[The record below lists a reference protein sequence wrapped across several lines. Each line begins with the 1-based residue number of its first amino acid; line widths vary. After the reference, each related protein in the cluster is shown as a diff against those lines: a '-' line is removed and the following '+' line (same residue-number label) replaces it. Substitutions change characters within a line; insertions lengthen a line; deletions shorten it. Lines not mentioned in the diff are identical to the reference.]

1 MVASFAPSLL
11 PMPSAAH
18 SSKEAHHVSPVGY
31 AVAAARRLSNALPY
45 QWQYSFDKNSASLS
59 STNGG
64 FSNVDLSG
72 EVKPLP
78 QWYGQ
83 EQNRE
88 PVPSQ
93 LCPGGFPSA
102 RGFEDEVRFDP
113 LDTTPSLLPS
123 HCSSLRPMSSNSSLS
138 DLSEYSCNTA
148 DVLSLAPGSL
158 LLDLHNCRDASRLGA
173 AHAQYE
179 PQYPVQ
185 DLRSEE
191 PSFPLASTSSSSK
204 VQSRRKSFPRRF
216 LGTSL
221 ERSPR
226 QLSLFSWSTAS
237 GFDSNPAT
245 PELQAPGWKQV
256 DYFSPPC
263 PTTLEGKEGL
273 SNSDSEGEYSDDEGA
288 CFTAAQIDQ
297 ICQPFDRR
305 PSHVAELE
313 SLRPSGG
320 VGLEGRARAMSA
332 P

>member
-1 MVASFAPSLL
+1 MVATFVPSLL
-11 PMPSAAH
+11 PMPSASH
-18 SSKEAHHVSPVGY
+18 QGKEVPYVSPVGY

-45 QWQYSFDKNSASLS
+45 QWQYTFDKESASLS
-59 STNGG
+59 SSNGG
-64 FSNVDLSG
+64 FSNVDLTG
-72 EVKPLP
+72 PIEPLP

-83 EQNRE
+83 EQALE

-102 RGFEDEVRFDP
+102 RGFENEVRFDP

-123 HCSSLRPMSSNSSLS
+123 HCSSLRPMSSSSSLS
-138 DLSEYSCNTA
+138 DLSDSSCNTA
-148 DVLSLAPGSL
+148 DILSLAPGSL
-158 LLDLHNCRDASRLGA
+158 LLDLHNCRDASRLGG
-173 AHAQYE
+173 AHVHFE
-179 PQYPVQ
+179 PRCQVPEQHNGEV
-185 DLRSEE
+185 SSPFAS
-191 PSFPLASTSSSSK
+191 PSGGHKMQA
-204 VQSRRKSFPRRF
+204 RRKSFPRRF

-226 QLSLFSWSTAS
+226 QLSLFSWSAAS
-237 GFDSNPAT
+237 GFDSATAT

-273 SNSDSEGEYSDDEGA
+273 SNSDSEGDCSEDEGA

-305 PSHVAELE
+305 PSQVAELD
-313 SLRPSGG
+313 SLRPAGSMGF
-320 VGLEGRARAMSA
+320 EGRARAMSA
-332 P
+332 L